1 MTLETLFHHLPDP
14 EPVQYLGLH
23 AYTYG
28 VQILPAPS
36 VCRWSVLIFE
46 RSRQEAGRSL
56 PQLFCLS
63 LKTSCLGSSV
73 GR

>member
-14 EPVQYLGLH
+14 EPVHLAFH

-63 LKTSCLGSSV
+63 LKASYLGSSV